1 MDVQPRRPGQ
11 SSYRLLT
18 QRLRERIF
26 QGEFPEGTK
35 LPTEQSLA
43 EDLGLSR
50 QTIRRAYQELV
61 AEGSVYRVQGSGT
74 FVAPGGARYRRPFG
88 SVDDL
93 MNLQLDTDFELVDP
107 LTDRIDRDVADRLGL
122 EASHVV
128 SLTFQRLHRG
138 EPFCR
143 TRVHLPP
150 AIAAK
155 VADVPEL
162 TDPGVHS
169 KTTIISLI
177 ELHGNDIGEAE
188 QVISAVAADAE
199 DASALGCPLGSPL
212 LHIERLYTDRVGR
225 ALELAVSDFI
235 PAHYAHRSR
244 LGRGSTSSR
253 GDTTP

>member
-1 MDVQPRRPGQ
+1 MDVRPRRPGE

-43 EDLGLSR
+43 DELGLSR

-122 EASHVV
+122 EAPHVV
-128 SLTFQRLHRG
+128 SLTFLRLHRG

-150 AIAAK
+150 AIAAT

-177 ELHGNDIGEAE
+177 EAQGNDIGEAE
-188 QVISAVAADAE
+188 QVISAVAADT
-199 DASALGCPLGSPL
+199 SALGCALGSPL

-225 ALELAVSDFI
+225 ALELAISDFL

-244 LGRGSTSSR
+244 LGRGSAPSR
-253 GDTTP
+253 GDTSP